1 MPQFLYKGR
10 DRAGQ
15 AIEGKVEATSADAV
29 AVQLQNNGV
38 IPIDINEFKPSDNPF
53 QQISARWRESRPVKL
68 EDIILFSRQMYTL
81 LRAGVPIIR
90 AINGLSE
97 TTRNLQFKTALKQI
111 TTDLESGFELSR
123 ALNQHPKIFT
133 SLFVSMVQVG
143 ENTGNM
149 DDAFLQLSEYLDRER
164 ETRAQVKSAM
174 RYPMF
179 VLGAIS
185 IAMLIINIWVIP
197 TFTKV
202 FAGFGAQLPLPTRIL
217 IGISD
222 FFVAAWP
229 YLLVVMI
236 GAMFAAKKYVKTEQG
251 RYFWDRFKLKQ
262 PIVGDILLR
271 ALLARFGRAFSMAL
285 RAGVPLVQGL
295 NLVARAVDNTYVG
308 KNINDMRIGVERGDT
323 LTHTAANTEMFTPL
337 VLQMLAVGE
346 ESGAVDDLLEQVA
359 DFYDREVDYD
369 LKSLSSNIEPIMIIA
384 IGIMVLV
391 LALGV
396 FLPMWDLIN
405 AAK

>member
-1 MPQFLYKGR
+1 MPQFIYKGR
-10 DRAGQ
+10 DQAGRAIQG
-15 AIEGKVEATSADAV
+15 ELEAASAEVV
-29 AVQLQNNGV
+29 AMQLQNSGV
-38 IPIDINEFKPSDNPF
+38 TPIDINEYQSSVNPLK
-53 QQISARWRESRPVKL
+53 QLAARFHESRPVRL
-68 EDIILFSRQMYTL
+68 EDVILFSRQMYTL

-90 AINGLSE
+90 TINGLSE
-97 TTRNLQFKTALKQI
+97 TTRNHKFKLALHEI
-111 TTDLESGFELSR
+111 ANDLESGHELSR
-123 ALNQHPKIFT
+123 ALNHHPDIFN

-149 DDAFLQLSEYLDRER
+149 DEAFLQLSEYLERER
-164 ETRAQVKSAM
+164 ETRVAVKSAM

-179 VLGAIS
+179 VVSAIA

-202 FAGFGAQLPLPTRIL
+202 FAGFGAELPLPTRIL
-217 IGISD
+217 VGVSD
-222 FFVAAWP
+222 FFVTAWP
-229 YLLVVMI
+229 VMLAALI
-236 GAMFAAKKYVKTEQG
+236 VAVFAAKKYVATEQG
-251 RYFWDRFKLKQ
+251 RYNWDRFKLKQ
-262 PIVGDILLR
+262 PVVGGILLR
-271 ALLARFGRAFSMAL
+271 ALLARFGRAFSMSL

-295 NLVARAVDNTYVG
+295 NLVARAVDNSYVG
-308 KNINDMRIGVERGDT
+308 KNINDMRIGVERGDS
-323 LTHTAANTEMFTPL
+323 LTNTAAGTHMFTPL
-337 VLQMLAVGE
+337 VLQMMAVGE

-369 LKSLSSNIEPIMIIA
+369 LKSLSSKIEPLLIIV
-384 IGIMVLV
+384 IGAMVLV

>member
-15 AIEGKVEATSADAV
+15 SIEGKVEAASADAV
-29 AVQLQNNGV
+29 ALQLQNNGV
-38 IPIDINEFKPSDNPF
+38 VPIDIDEFKPSENPLNL
-53 QQISARWRESRPVKL
+53 ISARWRESRPVKL
-68 EDIILFSRQMYTL
+68 EDVILFSRQMYTL

-97 TTRNLQFKTALKQI
+97 TTRNHQFKTALKQI
-111 TTDLESGFELSR
+111 AADLESGYELSR
-123 ALNQHPKIFT
+123 ALNQHPHIFT

-149 DDAFLQLSEYLDRER
+149 DDAFLQLSDYLDRER

-185 IAMLIINIWVIP
+185 VAMLIINIWVIP

-229 YLLVVMI
+229 YLLVAMI
-236 GAMFAAKKYVKTEQG
+236 GAMFAAKKYVQTEQG
-251 RYFWDRFKLKQ
+251 RYYWDRFKLRQ
-262 PIVGDILLR
+262 PVVGGILLR
-271 ALLARFGRAFSMAL
+271 ALLARFGRAFSMSL

-295 NLVARAVDNTYVG
+295 NLVARAVDNTYIG
-308 KNINDMRIGVERGDT
+308 NNINDMRIGVERGDT
-323 LTHTAANTEMFTPL
+323 LTHSAANTEMFTPL

-346 ESGAVDDLLEQVA
+346 ESGAVDDMLEQVA

-369 LKSLSSNIEPIMIIA
+369 LKSLSSKIEPIMIIL

-405 AAK
+405 VAK

>member
-10 DRAGQ
+10 DRTGRPIQ
-15 AIEGKVEATSADAV
+15 GEVEASSADAV
-29 AVQLQNNGV
+29 ALQLQNNGV
-38 IPIDINEFKPSDNPF
+38 TPIDINEFTPSINPLS
-53 QQISARWRESRPVKL
+53 QIANRYRESRPTKL
-68 EDIILFSRQMYTL
+68 EDTILFSRQMYTL

-90 AINGLSE
+90 AINGLAE
-97 TTRNLQFKTALKQI
+97 TTRNYQFKTALKQI
-111 TTDLESGFELSR
+111 AADLESGYELSR
-123 ALNQHPKIFT
+123 ALNQHPQIFS

-149 DDAFLQLSEYLDRER
+149 DDAFLQLSDYLDRER
-164 ETRAQVKSAM
+164 ETRAQVTSAM

-185 IAMLIINIWVIP
+185 VAMLIINIWVIP

-202 FAGFGAQLPLPTRIL
+202 FAGFGAALPLPTRIL
-217 IGISD
+217 IGISH
-222 FFVAAWP
+222 FFVVAWP
-229 YLLVVMI
+229 YLLVALI
-236 GAMFAAKKYVKTEQG
+236 GLIFATKKYLRTERG
-251 RYFWDRFKLKQ
+251 RYHWDRLKLKQ
-262 PIVGDILLR
+262 PVVGNILLR

-295 NLVARAVDNTYVG
+295 HLVARAVDNTYLG
-308 KNINDMRIGVERGDT
+308 KNITDMRIGVERGDT
-323 LTHTAANTEMFTPL
+323 LTNTAASTKMFTPL
-337 VLQMLAVGE
+337 VLQMMAVGE

-369 LKSLSSNIEPIMIIA
+369 LKSLSSKIEPLLIIV

-405 AAK
+405 VAK

>member
-1 MPQFLYKGR
+1 MPQFLYKAR
-10 DRAGQ
+10 DQAGQ
-15 AIEGKVEATSADAV
+15 SIQGEVEAASAEAV
-29 AVQLQNNGV
+29 AVQLQNNG
-38 IPIDINEFKPSDNPF
+38 ITPINIDEFKQSINPLT
-53 QQISARWRESRPVKL
+53 QLLTRYNESRPAKL
-68 EDIILFSRQMYTL
+68 EDVILFSRQMYTL

-97 TTRNLQFKTALKQI
+97 TTRNHLFKTALKDI
-111 TTDLESGFELSR
+111 ASDLESGYELSR
-123 ALNQHPKIFT
+123 ALSQQPHIFS

-149 DDAFLQLSEYLDRER
+149 DDAFLQLSDYLDRER

-202 FAGFGAQLPLPTRIL
+202 FTGFGAQLPLPTRIL

-229 YLLVVMI
+229 FLLVTFIITIV
-236 GAMFAAKKYVKTEQG
+236 ATKKYINTDQG
-251 RYFWDRFKLKQ
+251 RYNWDRLKLKQ
-262 PIVGDILLR
+262 PVVGSILLR
-271 ALLARFGRAFSMAL
+271 ALLARFGRSFSMAL

-295 NLVARAVDNTYVG
+295 NLVANAVDNTYIG
-308 KNINDMRIGVERGDT
+308 KNISDMRIGVERGDT
-323 LTHTAANTEMFTPL
+323 LTNTAASTKMFTPL
-337 VLQMLAVGE
+337 VIQMLAVGE

-369 LKSLSSNIEPIMIIA
+369 LKSLSSKLEPLLIIV

>member
-10 DRAGQ
+10 DKSGRAVEGE
-15 AIEGKVEATSADAV
+15 IEANNADTV
-29 AVQLQNNGV
+29 ALQLQNNGV
-38 IPIDINEFKPSDNPF
+38 IPLDISEFKPSVNPLTQLKTRY
-53 QQISARWRESRPVKL
+53 QQSRPVKL
-68 EDIILFSRQMYTL
+68 EDVILFSRQMYTL

-97 TTRNLQFKTALKQI
+97 TTRNYQFKTALKQI
-111 TTDLESGFELSR
+111 AADLESGYELSR
-123 ALNQHPKIFT
+123 ALNQHPHIFT

-149 DDAFLQLSEYLDRER
+149 DDAFIQLSDYLDRER

-202 FAGFGAQLPLPTRIL
+202 FSGFGAQLPLPTRIL
-217 IGISD
+217 IGVSD

-229 YLLVVMI
+229 YLLVVLI
-236 GAMFAAKKYVKTEQG
+236 GAIFATKKYIATEQG
-251 RYFWDRFKLKQ
+251 RYHLDRLKLKQ
-262 PIVGDILLR
+262 PVVGDILLR

-295 NLVARAVDNTYVG
+295 HLVSRAVDNTFIG
-308 KNINDMRIGVERGDT
+308 KKISDMRIGVERGDT
-323 LTHTAANTEMFTPL
+323 LTHTAAGTEMFTPL

-369 LKSLSSNIEPIMIIA
+369 LKSLSSKIEPLMIIV
-384 IGIMVLV
+384 IGFMVLI

>member
-1 MPQFLYKGR
+1 MPQFIYKGR
-10 DRAGQ
+10 DRAGG
-15 AIEGKVEATSADAV
+15 AIEGEVEATSADAV
-29 AVQLQNNGV
+29 ALQLQSKG
-38 IPIDINEFKPSDNPF
+38 ITPIDINEHQPSINPLA
-53 QQISARWRESRPVKL
+53 QLASRYQESRPVKL

-97 TTRNLQFKTALKQI
+97 TTRNFQFKTALKQI
-111 TTDLESGFELSR
+111 ANDLESGYELSR
-123 ALNQHPKIFT
+123 ALNQHPHVFS

-149 DDAFLQLSEYLDRER
+149 DDAFLQLSDYLERER

-174 RYPMF
+174 RYPLF
-179 VLGAIS
+179 VIGAIS
-185 IAMLIINIWVIP
+185 VAMLIINIWVIP

-202 FAGFGAQLPLPTRIL
+202 FAGFGAELPLPTRML
-217 IGISD
+217 IGLSD

-229 YLLVVMI
+229 FLLLGLMVSIFV
-236 GAMFAAKKYVKTEQG
+236 GKKYLRTESG
-251 RYFWDRFKLKQ
+251 RYHWDRLKLKQ
-262 PIVGDILLR
+262 PVVGSILQR

-295 NLVARAVDNTYVG
+295 NLVAKAVDNTFVG

-323 LTHTAANTEMFTPL
+323 LTHTAAATQMFTPL
-337 VLQMLAVGE
+337 VIQMLAVGE

-369 LKSLSSNIEPIMIIA
+369 LKSLSSKLEPLLIIV

>member
-1 MPQFLYKGR
+1 MAQFLYKGR
-10 DRAGQ
+10 DRAGHSVQ
-15 AIEGKVEATSADAV
+15 GEVEANSAAAV
-29 AVQLQNNGV
+29 ALQLQNNG
-38 IPIDINEFKPSDNPF
+38 ITPINIDEFTPSINPLAQLANHY
-53 QQISARWRESRPVKL
+53 RESRPTKL

-81 LRAGVPIIR
+81 LRAGVPLIR

-97 TTRNLQFKTALKQI
+97 TSRGHQFKVALKQI
-111 TTDLESGFELSR
+111 SSDLESGYELSR
-123 ALNQHPKIFT
+123 ALNQHPHIFS

-149 DDAFLQLSEYLDRER
+149 DDAFLQLSDYLDRER
-164 ETRAQVKSAM
+164 ETRAQVKTAM

-202 FAGFGAQLPLPTRIL
+202 FAGFGAELPLPTRIL
-217 IGISD
+217 IGISH
-222 FFVAAWP
+222 FFVVAWP
-229 YLLVVMI
+229 FLLVALIIVI
-236 GAMFAAKKYVKTEQG
+236 FATKKYIRTDRG
-251 RYFWDRFKLKQ
+251 RYNWDRLKLKQ
-262 PIVGDILLR
+262 PVVGSILLR
-271 ALLARFGRAFSMAL
+271 ALLARFGRAFSMAM

-295 NLVARAVDNTYVG
+295 NLVARAVDNAYVG

-323 LTHTAANTEMFTPL
+323 LTNTAAATNMFTPL
-337 VLQMLAVGE
+337 VIQMLAVGE

-369 LKSLSSNIEPIMIIA
+369 LKSLSSKIEPLLIIV

-405 AAK
+405 VAK

>member
-10 DRAGQ
+10 DRSGQ
-15 AIEGKVEATSADAV
+15 PIQGQIEASGPEAV
-29 AVQLQNNGV
+29 ALQLQNNGV
-38 IPIDINEFKPSDNPF
+38 TPININEFKQSINPLT
-53 QQISARWRESRPVKL
+53 QLTTYYNESRPTKL

-97 TTRNLQFKTALKQI
+97 TTRNHKFKTALKQI
-111 TTDLESGFELSR
+111 ASDLESGYELSR
-123 ALNQHPKIFT
+123 ALNQHPEVFT

-149 DDAFLQLSEYLDRER
+149 DDAFLQLSDYLDRER
-164 ETRAQVKSAM
+164 ETKAAVKSAM
-174 RYPMF
+174 RYPTF
-179 VLGAIS
+179 VIGAIS

-229 YLLVVMI
+229 VLLALFIVSIFVT
-236 GAMFAAKKYVKTEQG
+236 KKYIATEQG
-251 RYFWDRFKLKQ
+251 RYNWDRLKLKQ
-262 PIVGDILLR
+262 PVVGNILLR
-271 ALLARFGRAFSMAL
+271 ALLARFGRSFSMAL
-285 RAGVPLVQGL
+285 RAGVPLIQGL
-295 NLVARAVDNTYVG
+295 NLVSKAVDNAYVG
-308 KNINDMRIGVERGDT
+308 KNIYEMRIGVERGDT
-323 LTHTAANTEMFTPL
+323 LTNTAASTEMFTPL

-369 LKSLSSNIEPIMIIA
+369 LKSLSSKIEPLLIIV
-384 IGIMVLV
+384 IGGMVLV